1 MVNKEGSKIN
11 HYSYTV
17 GTGSMNFLRC
27 SKNSLLSRG
36 TSPRVDDWVAG
47 VAVLAGLLLLLMLA
61 TIVPP
66 PPLTLLNSEAPS
78 GLLEVSVELGTAKAA
93 EGEVMVAE
101 EEEEEEEE
109 ENPEKR
115 LGLVGREEVVSND
128 EEVEEK
134 ELGSEKAGADDA
146 DDELEAAVAPLPKVN
161 LVVKAA
167 LPPPPPAAPPPNGVL
182 PKEPERVESKD

>member
-1 MVNKEGSKIN
+1 
-11 HYSYTV
+11 
-17 GTGSMNFLRC
+17 MNFLRC

-47 VAVLAGLLLLLMLA
+47 VAVLAGLLLLLMPA
-61 TIVPP
+61 TIVPPP

-109 ENPEKR
+109 NPEKR

-146 DDELEAAVAPLPKVN
+146 EDELEAAVAPLPKVN

-167 LPPPPPAAPPPNGVL
+167 LPPPPPPAAAPPPNGVL
-182 PKEPERVESKD
+182 PKEPEKVKRSKD

>member
-1 MVNKEGSKIN
+1 
-11 HYSYTV
+11 
-17 GTGSMNFLRC
+17 MNFLRC

-36 TSPRVDDWVAG
+36 TSPRVDWVAG
-47 VAVLAGLLLLLMLA
+47 VAVLAGLLLLLMPA
-61 TIVPP
+61 TIVPPP

-115 LGLVGREEVVSND
+115 LGLVGREEVVNSFD

-146 DDELEAAVAPLPKVN
+146 EVELEAAVAPLPKVN

-167 LPPPPPAAPPPNGVL
+167 LPPPPPPPAAAPPPNGVL
-182 PKEPERVESKD
+182 PKEPEKVKRSKD